1 MAWLKDT
8 PADVFDAMAAMLP
21 RLEAHDAS
29 SHATQV
35 AVGRSLQ
42 PGPWAKRQLQ
52 EWDRDADSGGQPKKK
67 PTANDLAAVGIGI
80 KVVKRG

>member
-1 MAWLKDT
+1 MAWLRDT
-8 PADVFDAMAAMLP
+8 HVDVFDAMAAVMP
-21 RLEAHDAS
+21 RIEAHES
-29 SHATQV
+29 STHATE
-35 AVGRSLQ
+35 VGVGHSLQ

-52 EWDRDADSGGQPKKK
+52 EWTRDANSGGQPKKK